1 MTNKKSTARFYDG
14 KTYQVD
20 ESIAFLMRQVIDGMG
35 SLVDEHMV
43 EHDLTNAQ
51 WKPLLMIRQR
61 NCKTAAELARVSCA
75 DTGAVTRMLDRI
87 EAKGLVKRTR
97 SSEDRRIVN
106 LELTEDGEK
115 AAEIVPYVVSDV
127 LNNVLEG
134 FSKTEVNELKAL
146 LRRMLAN
153 VQAMRASGSQE

>member
-1 MTNKKSTARFYDG
+1 MTNKKSTTRFYDG

-20 ESIAFLMRQVIDGMG
+20 ESIAFLMRQVIDNMG
-35 SLVDEHMV
+35 SLVDERMV

-75 DTGAVTRMLDRI
+75 DTGAITRMLDRI

-134 FSKTEVNELKAL
+134 FSKTEVNDLKAL

-153 VQAMRASGSQE
+153 VQTLRTSNSQE